1 MKGGDA
7 ISLIALSEHKEVNCM
22 TVKKY
27 VKKNGET
34 AWMYKLYLGRDS
46 VTGKE
51 KSTTRRGFK
60 TKREAII
67 DRARLQLKFKDQ
79 GTLSE
84 TKMTFNELY
93 ELWLEQY
100 KKNVRPT
107 TLQRVKIY
115 FNNHILKIFG
125 SLKIHRITP
134 LFCQDTLNQ
143 WFDSGLKT
151 YRKMRTYTSE
161 VFKYGMLIGVI
172 SDNPMERTVIPKMSC
187 KDRRKDEDCYYTKEE
202 LKEFLRCLLK
212 LKDKR
217 AYTFFRLLGFGGFR
231 KGEAMAIL
239 WDDVNFEEH
248 TIAINKTLVEM
259 SNGDVCIQD
268 TKTESSTRVVKM
280 DKTSMDI
287 LKSWK
292 SYVIQERLKHGIGSD
307 DFNELPVFCNSI
319 SSNKNQYLYKSYPN
333 NVMKKVQKHFP
344 DMKIIKVH
352 DFRRTNASL
361 FFESGAS
368 IKDVSHRLGH
378 KSTRTTMDIYIKVT
392 IPKQNEAVD
401 TFEKYMA
408 F

>member
-1 MKGGDA
+1 
-7 ISLIALSEHKEVNCM
+7 M

-60 TKREAII
+60 TKKEAVT
-67 DRARLQLKFKDQ
+67 DRARLQLKFKEQ

-84 TKMTFNELY
+84 TKMTFSELY

-100 KKNVRPT
+100 QKNVKPT

-115 FNNHILKIFG
+115 FNNHILKKFG
-125 SLKIHRITP
+125 SLKIHKITP
-134 LFCQDTLNQ
+134 LFCQKALNH

-151 YRKMRTYTSE
+151 YRKMRTYTIK
-161 VFKYGMLIGVI
+161 VFQYGVLIGAL
-172 SDNPMERTVIPKMSC
+172 SDNPMDRTMVPKMKVSDQ
-187 KDRRKDEDCYYTKEE
+187 KKTEDSYYTKDE
-202 LKEFLRCLLK
+202 LKTFLRCLLK
-212 LKDKR
+212 LNDRR
-217 AYTFFRLLGFGGFR
+217 AYTFFRLLAFGGFR
-231 KGEAMAIL
+231 KGEAMALL
-239 WDDVNFEEH
+239 WEDIDFENR
-248 TIAINKTLVEM
+248 TVAINKTLVEM
-259 SNGDVCIQD
+259 SNGAIRIQD
-268 TKTESSTRVVKM
+268 TKTESSMRVVKM
-280 DKTSMDI
+280 DNTSMAI

-292 SYVIQERLKHGIGSD
+292 SYIVQERLKKGIRHD
-307 DFNELPVFCNSI
+307 NFNSLPVFSNSI
-319 SSNKNQYLYKSYPN
+319 YSNKNQYLYKSYPN
-333 NVMKKVQKHFP
+333 NVMKKVQRHFP

-361 FFESGAS
+361 LFESGVA

-378 KSTRTTMDIYIKVT
+378 SSTQTTTDIYIKVT
-392 IPKQNEAVD
+392 PPKQDESVD
-401 TFEKYMA
+401 IFEKHMA